1 MQGHREEIYK
11 VEVSPTLISNVTEA
25 VMEEV
30 KSWQS
35 RALDSVYPIVSLDAL
50 VVKIREASQVRNKAI
65 CVVIGVNMQGS
76 KEVLGLWAGPHGN
89 NAEGAKFWLQ
99 VLTELKNCGVAD
111 IFLACV
117 DGLKGFP
124 DGAYPTIR
132 QMWRRNWEH
141 LTPFF
146 AWPADI
152 RKVIYTTNA
161 VESLNM
167 SLRKVIKT
175 RGSFPNQEDGVIHSR
190 KKKSEE
196 EHSGMGLCPKPEIWR
211 FRARIP
217 GPAPESALGLH
228 LRRALP
234 SAQVRPVYQG

>member
-1 MQGHREEIYK
+1 MSTREMQGHREEIYK

-99 VLTELKNCGVAD
+99 VLTELKNRGVAD

-124 DGAYPTIR
+124 DAIETVFPQTAVQLCLVHQVRGSWNYVSWKQRKTVAADLRPIYQASTVEGAEQRLDEFAAKWDGAYPTIR

-146 AWPADI
+146 AHFSPGWPI
-152 RKVIYTTNA
+152 
-161 VESLNM
+161 
-167 SLRKVIKT
+167 
-175 RGSFPNQEDGVIHSR
+175 F
-190 KKKSEE
+190 
-196 EHSGMGLCPKPEIWR
+196 
-211 FRARIP
+211 AR
-217 GPAPESALGLH
+217 
-228 LRRALP
+228 
-234 SAQVRPVYQG
+234 

>member
-11 VEVSPTLISNVTEA
+11 VEVSPTLISNFTEA

-65 CVVIGVNMQGS
+65 CVVIGVNMQGN
-76 KEVLGLWAGPHGN
+76 KEVLGLWAGPDGN

-99 VLTELKNCGVAD
+99 AHGTEESRRGGYLSGLRRWAEGIPGWGVSYDPPDVAPELGTPD
-111 IFLACV
+111 PIFRLA
-117 DGLKGFP
+117 G
-124 DGAYPTIR
+124 
-132 QMWRRNWEH
+132 
-141 LTPFF
+141 
-146 AWPADI
+146 DI

>member
-1 MQGHREEIYK
+1 VAPELGT
-11 VEVSPTLISNVTEA
+11 P
-25 VMEEV
+25 
-30 KSWQS
+30 
-35 RALDSVYPIVSLDAL
+35 DPIFRL
-50 VVKIREASQVRNKAI
+50 
-65 CVVIGVNMQGS
+65 
-76 KEVLGLWAGPHGN
+76 AG
-89 NAEGAKFWLQ
+89 
-99 VLTELKNCGVAD
+99 
-111 IFLACV
+111 
-117 DGLKGFP
+117 
-124 DGAYPTIR
+124 
-132 QMWRRNWEH
+132 
-141 LTPFF
+141 
-146 AWPADI
+146 DI

-196 EHSGMGLCPKPEIWR
+196 EHSGMGRCPKPEIWR